1 MKNTFVRLLAL
12 ALALVMLTAFTVHA
26 ESNQEYQQ
34 TPLMGVLFPDQATL
48 DSMYA
53 DEDMQAIFAG
63 AAVCD
68 VLLFGKLI
76 DSEKLLQMIQHD
88 EVYLI
93 KLSHGGYVLQ
103 VYDTV
108 GDFRIF
114 YDVGTE
120 TNLANYNNATM
131 VSNPTATL
139 DMVIS
144 ENSAFVSYVKIP
156 ALNVLA
162 AANAILQA
170 LQGE

>member
-1 MKNTFVRLLAL
+1 MKNALLRIL
-12 ALALVMLTAFTVHA
+12 TLVLALVLLTACTVHA
-26 ESNQEYQQ
+26 ESSQEYQQ
-34 TPLMGVLFPDQATL
+34 TVLMNILFPDQAAL
-48 DSMYA
+48 DNMYA

-68 VLLFGKLI
+68 AMLFGKLV
-76 DSEKLLQMIQHD
+76 DSEKLLKMIQHD

-93 KLSHGGYVLQ
+93 KLSYGGYVLQ

-114 YDVGTE
+114 YDIGTE
-120 TNLANYNNATM
+120 TNLANYNNATT
-131 VSNPTATL
+131 VSNPKLTL
-139 DMVIS
+139 DLLIS
-144 ENSAFVSYVKIP
+144 ENSTFVSYAKIP

-162 AANAILQA
+162 AANAILQT